1 MNEENTEVKT
11 PQKLWTKNFTIITL
25 GTAVSL
31 FGNVISGFAT
41 GLLVLD
47 FTGSVFLFAIY
58 MILFDLPKVVMPQ
71 IIGPILDKFSRR
83 KMI

>member
-1 MNEENTEVKT
+1 MKEENTEVKT

-47 FTGSVFLFAIY
+47 
-58 MILFDLPKVVMPQ
+58 
-71 IIGPILDKFSRR
+71 
-83 KMI
+83 

>member
-1 MNEENTEVKT
+1 MNEVNTGIKT
-11 PQKLWTKNFTIITL
+11 QEKLWTKNFTIITL

-47 FTGSVFLFAIY
+47 YTGSVFLFAIY
-58 MILFDLPKVVMPQ
+58 MILYDLPRIVMPQ
-71 IIGPILDKFSRR
+71 LI
-83 KMI
+83 